1 MEFARIAGKS
11 WGYSPLTE
19 RIRLLRDVYERFIEQ
34 KEILAHSITSEM
46 GMPIRLA
53 RDEVQYGL
61 NYFLWYLDHAEKYLT
76 PEVTFE
82 NDTEIHT
89 VFYGPK

>member
-1 MEFARIAGKS
+1 
-11 WGYSPLTE
+11 
-19 RIRLLRDVYERFIEQ
+19 
-34 KEILAHSITSEM
+34 M

-61 NYFLWYLDHAEKYLT
+61 NYFLWYLDNAEKYLT

-82 NDTEIHT
+82 SESEVHT
-89 VFYGPK
+89 VFYEPK